1 MLESEI
7 DLWGKFNLHAAAEP
21 LKRLVPHSGN
31 VLLVHHDCNMWQN
44 LLNGLSVRSPHVG
57 SSMCNL
63 VRIFKAAQKFND
75 LCLVTVLQHSDD
87 SVVTNVGAV
96 YVVNGVRIVGFDN
109 ERGKGDHCHLDGKEL
124 PFAFTGVD
132 QLIEDFIAAVAA
144 RREP

>member
-1 MLESEI
+1 
-7 DLWGKFNLHAAAEP
+7 
-21 LKRLVPHSGN
+21 
-31 VLLVHHDCNMWQN
+31 
-44 LLNGLSVRSPHVG
+44 
-57 SSMCNL
+57 MCNL
-63 VRIFKAAQKFND
+63 VWIFKAAQKFND
-75 LCLVTVLQHSDD
+75 RCLVTVLQHSDD

-96 YVVNGVRIVGFDN
+96 YVVNGVRVVGFDN